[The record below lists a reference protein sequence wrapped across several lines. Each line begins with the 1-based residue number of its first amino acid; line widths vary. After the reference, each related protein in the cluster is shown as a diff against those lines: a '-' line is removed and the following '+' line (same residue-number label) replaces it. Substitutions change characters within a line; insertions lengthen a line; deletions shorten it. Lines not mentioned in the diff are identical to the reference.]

1 MHKQNKIT
9 KFIEYPIPN
18 TQYQIPSTKYRVP
31 NTQYPMSQIV
41 KKLYKIVIE
50 TIFPP
55 KCLVCRSFIKPPED
69 GYNGFSEGTDLS
81 LTVQIQIERLLPEFL
96 CCTCIGELVAVESP
110 LCSCCGL
117 PFESRH
123 GLDHR
128 CGDCNASPK
137 KFRIARAPLVY
148 EQVFTEVIHCYKYK
162 GKIQLARPLGEL
174 LLTAFRL
181 FWDKD
186 SIDVVVPVPLHL
198 NRLRKRGFNQAYLLI
213 RNWQTVAGQ
222 LPLDLSNLL
231 IEPDVLIR
239 TVPTT
244 PQSGLGRRQRA
255 ANIKNAFE
263 LVDEAKIIDKRI
275 LLVDDVYTTGATVDE
290 CARLLLSNGAAHVD
304 VLSLA
309 RAV

>member
-1 MHKQNKIT
+1 M
-9 KFIEYPIPN
+9 
-18 TQYQIPSTKYRVP
+18 ST
-31 NTQYPMSQIV
+31 TV
-41 KKLYKIVIE
+41 KKFYKIFTRTV
-50 TIFPP
+50 FPP
-55 KCLVCRSFIKPPED
+55 KCLVCKSFLNPLEGD
-69 GYNGFSEGTDLS
+69 NDGFSEAVDLS
-81 LTVQIQIERLLPEFL
+81 SSLQIQVERLMSEYL
-96 CCTCIGELVAVESP
+96 CRDCIDGLIAVESP
-110 LCSCCGL
+110 LCSCCGM

-128 CGDCNASPK
+128 CGECSTSPK
-137 KFRIARAPLVY
+137 NFRIARAPLVY

-198 NRLRKRGFNQAYLLI
+198 KRLRERGFNQALLLT
-213 RNWQTVAGQ
+213 RYWQAITGQ
-222 LPLDLSNLL
+222 LPFNLSDLQVEN
-231 IEPDVLIR
+231 DVLVR
-239 TVPTT
+239 SVPTA
-244 PQSGLGRRQRA
+244 PQSGLGRKQRA
-255 ANIKNAFE
+255 VNIKGAFG
-263 LVDEAKIIDKRI
+263 LLDEAKIIDKRI

-290 CARLLLSNGAAHVD
+290 CARLLVHHGAAHVD

>member
-1 MHKQNKIT
+1 
-9 KFIEYPIPN
+9 
-18 TQYQIPSTKYRVP
+18 
-31 NTQYPMSQIV
+31 MSKIV
-41 KKLYKIVIE
+41 KKLYKIVKE
-50 TIFPP
+50 TVFPP
-55 KCLVCRSFIKPPED
+55 KCLVCRSFIQPPGGD
-69 GYNGFSEGTDLS
+69 YNGFPGEVDLS
-81 LTVQIQIERLLPEFL
+81 LTVQIQVERLLSQYL
-96 CCTCIGELVAVESP
+96 CRDCIGGLVAVESP

-123 GLDHR
+123 GIDHR
-128 CGDCNASPK
+128 CGDCSASPK

-148 EQVFTEVIHCYKYK
+148 EQIFTEVIHCYKYK

-198 NRLRKRGFNQAYLLI
+198 KRLRKRGFNQAYLLI
-213 RNWQTVAGQ
+213 RNWQTFTGQ
-222 LPLDLSNLL
+222 VPLDMSDFQ
-231 IEPDVLIR
+231 IERDVLVR
-239 TVPTT
+239 NVPTA
-244 PQSGLGRRQRA
+244 PQTGLGRSQRA
-255 ANIKNAFE
+255 ANIKGAFE
-263 LVDEAKIIDKRI
+263 LVNEAKIIDKRI

-290 CARLLLSNGAAHVD
+290 CARLLLHHGAAHVD

>member
-1 MHKQNKIT
+1 
-9 KFIEYPIPN
+9 
-18 TQYQIPSTKYRVP
+18 
-31 NTQYPMSQIV
+31 MSAKV
-41 KKLYKIVIE
+41 KKIYKILTR

-55 KCLVCRSFIKPPED
+55 KCLVCRSFLTPPEGD
-69 GYNGFSEGTDLS
+69 SDRFSEAVDLS
-81 LTVQIQIERLLPEFL
+81 SSLQIQVERLMSEYL
-96 CCTCIGELVAVESP
+96 CRDCIAGLIAVESP

-128 CGDCNASPK
+128 CSECSTSPK
-137 KFRIARAPLVY
+137 NFRIARAPLVY

-174 LLTAFRL
+174 LLRAFRL

-186 SIDVVVPVPLHL
+186 SIDVVMPVPLHSK
-198 NRLRKRGFNQAYLLI
+198 RLRERGFNQVLLLI
-213 RNWQTVAGQ
+213 RYWQALGGQ
-222 LPLDLSNLL
+222 LPSDLSNLQ
-231 IEPDVLIR
+231 IENDILVR
-239 TVPTT
+239 SVSTA
-244 PQSGLGRRQRA
+244 PQSGLGRKQRA
-255 ANIKNAFE
+255 ANIKGAFG
-263 LVDEAKIIDKRI
+263 LLDEAKIIDKRI

-290 CARLLLSNGAAHVD
+290 CARLLLHHGAAHVD

>member
-1 MHKQNKIT
+1 
-9 KFIEYPIPN
+9 
-18 TQYQIPSTKYRVP
+18 
-31 NTQYPMSQIV
+31 MSKIV
-41 KKLYKIVIE
+41 KKLYKIVNE
-50 TIFPP
+50 TVFPP
-55 KCLVCRSFIKPPED
+55 KCLVCRSFIDPPQSEEN
-69 GYNGFSEGTDLS
+69 GYSSAVDLS
-81 LTVQIQIERLLPEFL
+81 LNIQSQVERLFAKYL
-96 CCTCIGELVAVESP
+96 CWNCIRGLVVVESP

-117 PFESRH
+117 PFESRQ
-123 GLDHR
+123 GIDHR
-128 CGDCNASPK
+128 CGDCSASLK

-148 EQVFTEVIHCYKYK
+148 EQIFTEVIHCYKYK

-198 NRLRKRGFNQAYLLI
+198 KRLRKRGFNQVYLLI
-213 RNWQTVAGQ
+213 RNWQTIAGQ
-222 LPLDLSNLL
+222 VHLDLNDLQ
-231 IEPDVLIR
+231 IERDVIVR
-239 TVPTT
+239 NVSTVPQT
-244 PQSGLGRRQRA
+244 GLGRRQRA
-255 ANIKNAFE
+255 ANIKDAFE

-290 CARLLLSNGAAHVD
+290 CARLLLHHGAAHVD

>member
-1 MHKQNKIT
+1 
-9 KFIEYPIPN
+9 
-18 TQYQIPSTKYRVP
+18 
-31 NTQYPMSQIV
+31 MSQIV
-41 KKLYKIVIE
+41 KKFYKILIE

-55 KCLVCRSFIKPPED
+55 KCLVCGSFIKSPEGD
-69 GYNGFSEGTDLS
+69 NNGLSEGADLS
-81 LTVQIQIERLLPEFL
+81 LTVQIQVERLLSECL
-96 CCTCIGELVAVESP
+96 CRNCIGGLKAVESP

-123 GLDHR
+123 GLDHC
-128 CGDCNASPK
+128 CGDCSASPK

-162 GKIQLARPLGEL
+162 GKIQLASPLAEL
-174 LLTAFRL
+174 LLMAFRL

-198 NRLRKRGFNQAYLLI
+198 KRLRKRGFNQAYQLI
-213 RNWQTVAGQ
+213 RNWQTIAGQ
-222 LPLDLSNLL
+222 VPFDLSDLQ
-231 IEPDVLIR
+231 IEPDVLVR
-239 TVPTT
+239 TVPTA
-244 PQSGLGRRQRA
+244 PQTGLGRRQRA

-275 LLVDDVYTTGATVDE
+275 LLVDDVYTTGATADE
-290 CARLLLSNGAAHVD
+290 CARLLVRHGAAHVD

>member
-1 MHKQNKIT
+1 
-9 KFIEYPIPN
+9 
-18 TQYQIPSTKYRVP
+18 
-31 NTQYPMSQIV
+31 MSKIV
-41 KKLYKIVIE
+41 KKLYKIVKD
-50 TIFPP
+50 TVFPP
-55 KCLVCRSFIKPPED
+55 KCLVCRSFIQPPGGD
-69 GYNGFSEGTDLS
+69 YNGFPGEADLS
-81 LTVQIQIERLLPEFL
+81 LTVQIQVERLLSQYL
-96 CCTCIGELVAVESP
+96 CRDCIGGLVAVESP
-110 LCSCCGL
+110 LCNCCGL

-128 CGDCNASPK
+128 CGDCSASPK

-198 NRLRKRGFNQAYLLI
+198 KRLRKRGFNQAYQLI
-213 RNWQTVAGQ
+213 RNWQTIAGQ
-222 LPLDLSNLL
+222 VPCDLSDFQ
-231 IEPDVLIR
+231 IEPDVLVR

-244 PQSGLGRRQRA
+244 PQTGLGRRQRA

-275 LLVDDVYTTGATVDE
+275 LLVDDVYTTGATADE
-290 CARLLLSNGAAHVD
+290 CARLLLRHGAAHVD